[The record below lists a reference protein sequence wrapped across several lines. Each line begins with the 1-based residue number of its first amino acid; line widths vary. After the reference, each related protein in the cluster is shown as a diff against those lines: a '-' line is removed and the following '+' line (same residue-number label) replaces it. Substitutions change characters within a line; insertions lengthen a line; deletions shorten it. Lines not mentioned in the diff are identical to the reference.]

1 MSLGSTLDQLSW
13 IRLCWAWMMD
23 PHTQWKKPGETL
35 RSLPES
41 YSTATFRSQS
51 LPDSVAATDCKS
63 LYDLVTRTAP
73 PQCSEF
79 RTQLAARAIKDMLS
93 EGTELRWVHSG
104 AQLADSLTKI
114 MESSFL
120 RETLRLGK
128 YRLHDELQVL
138 KSRANSR
145 NRLKWLRTSEE
156 STSNDV

>member
-1 MSLGSTLDQLSW
+1 
-13 IRLCWAWMMD
+13 MD
-23 PHTQWKKPGETL
+23 PSTQWKKPGETL

-41 YSTATFRSQS
+41 YTTATYKAQN
-51 LPDSVAATDCKS
+51 LPPSVAATDCKS

-93 EGTELRWVHSG
+93 EGTDLRWVHSG

-145 NRLKWLRTSEE
+145 NRLKWLRSAEPRMC
-156 STSNDV
+156 NDVPVS

>member
-1 MSLGSTLDQLSW
+1 M
-13 IRLCWAWMMD
+13 
-23 PHTQWKKPGETL
+23 
-35 RSLPES
+35 
-41 YSTATFRSQS
+41 
-51 LPDSVAATDCKS
+51 
-63 LYDLVTRTAP
+63 YDLVTRTAP

-93 EGTELRWVHSG
+93 EGTDLRWVHSG

-145 NRLKWLRTSEE
+145 NRLKWLRSAEPRMC
-156 STSNDV
+156 NDVPVS